1 MKLAQTVLA
10 LAASGGAGVTPPQ
23 PLVIPTIVSYG
34 VQQVPPGSI
43 LVAPGALS
51 YTVQTIPTAEILV
64 SPKTYAGPFTPIHP
78 VGPPYGEFWTCQPA
92 PPNSRY

>member
-43 LVAPGALS
+43 LLAPGALS

-64 SPKTYAGPFTPIHP
+64 SPQIYDPA
-78 VGPPYGEFWTCQPA
+78 VGAQNGETWTCTPNA
-92 PPNSRY
+92 PNSPY